1 MFKKNWQKIFLTVL
15 LGIILF
21 APVVLANG
29 ILPSETG
36 VVTNP
41 AAKAYCDEYLQ
52 THPGGNCGNY
62 TLDDFVA
69 LAITIAK
76 WILGVVG
83 AVALLFLVYGGFT
96 LILSGGNEDRVRQGK
111 EILTGAIIGL
121 IIVFTAYLII
131 QFTLTLLGA
140 PGANGGVF
148 DFKKIINSLK

>member
-21 APVVLANG
+21 SSAVLADG
-29 ILPSETG
+29 FLPTPSGTR
-36 VVTNP
+36 NCP
-41 AAKAYCDEYLQ
+41 ANYS
-52 THPGGNCGNY
+52 GNCGNY
-62 TLDDFVA
+62 TIDDFVV
-69 LAITIAK
+69 LAVTIAK
-76 WILGVVG
+76 WILGIVG

-121 IIVFTAYLII
+121 VIVFTAYLII